1 MQENNETLL
10 YLDMLVNKSKRK
22 SNKVEKVAK
31 VESTKLKSLLSIF
44 YDQAI
49 DNPYIIDN
57 LPFFC
62 EYVEKKLDKI
72 IPNYEK
78 KNLGKLD

>member
-1 MQENNETLL
+1 MEENNETIL
-10 YLDMLVNKSKRK
+10 YLDMLINKSKRRNHK
-22 SNKVEKVAK
+22 ESNKI
-31 VESTKLKSLLSIF
+31 ESTKLKSLLSNF
-44 YDQAI
+44 YDHSMN
-49 DNPYIIDN
+49 NPYITDN

-62 EYVEKKLDKI
+62 EYVAKKLDKI